1 MEGPPRQRLAAVAG
15 AYMRIVRTTALVL
28 GGLMA
33 AGGAWAQQAPDGPKT
48 QTIQVVERG
57 VFLESE
63 FGFTAFVAT
72 LADAPDTREYG
83 AATQIGVFAG
93 YDVLPILSL
102 GLGIRVLATGVSGDL
117 GSVSGDLYYVAP
129 TLSARL
135 AVLTTERNFV
145 WVRAD
150 VGLALA
156 SPAKIDDI
164 EYGGIGP
171 SGSVMVTYERFTK
184 LRHFSI
190 GVSAGASFVM
200 KPSVGI
206 GITVLPHVKY
216 TF

>member
-1 MEGPPRQRLAAVAG
+1 M
-15 AYMRIVRTTALVL
+15 L
-28 GGLMA
+28 GGWIA
-33 AGGAWAQQAPDGPKT
+33 AGVAQAQEAPDDGPKV

-63 FGFTAFVAT
+63 FGLTAFVAT
-72 LADAPDTREYG
+72 LSDAPDTRKYG

-102 GLGIRVLATGVSGDL
+102 GLGVRVLATGVSGDL
-117 GSVSGDLYYVAP
+117 GAVSGDLYYVAP
-129 TLSARL
+129 TLSARF
-135 AVLTTERNFV
+135 AVVTTERNFV

-164 EYGGIGP
+164 DYGGIGP
-171 SGSVMVTYERFTK
+171 TGSLMVSFEHFTK
-184 LRHFSI
+184 LRHFSV
-190 GVSAGASFVM
+190 GASAGASFVM

-206 GITVLPHVKY
+206 GITLLPHIKY